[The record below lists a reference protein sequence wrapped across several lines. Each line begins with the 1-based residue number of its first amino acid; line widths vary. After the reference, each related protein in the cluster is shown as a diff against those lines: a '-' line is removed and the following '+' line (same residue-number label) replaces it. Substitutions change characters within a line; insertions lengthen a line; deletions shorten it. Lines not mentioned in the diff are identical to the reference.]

1 MNNIVLIGFMG
12 CGKTT
17 FGKWIAKHHGM
28 DFIDTDYYIE
38 SVQKRSI
45 NEIFADQGEEYFRD
59 LETQTI
65 KKLAE
70 SVNNSVISVG
80 GGLPVRECNR
90 ALLKKLGKVV
100 FLDTS
105 IDELEKRLSND
116 TRRPLLAGGKVRDKI
131 EALMRARKDIY
142 ESTAD
147 CIITTDNQSF
157 EAMYDNIIHS

>member
-28 DFIDTDYYIE
+28 DFIDTDDYIE

-45 NEIFADQGEEYFRD
+45 NEIFADKGEEYFRD

-90 ALLKKLGKVV
+90 TLLKKLGKVI

-105 IDELEKRLSND
+105 IDELEKRLSKD
-116 TRRPLLAGGKVRDKI
+116 TKRPLLAGGKVRDKI
-131 EALMRARKDIY
+131 
-142 ESTAD
+142 
-147 CIITTDNQSF
+147 
-157 EAMYDNIIHS
+157 

>member
-28 DFIDTDYYIE
+28 DFIDTDDYIE
-38 SVQKRSI
+38 FVQKRSI

-105 IDELEKRLSND
+105 IDELEKRLSKD
-116 TRRPLLAGGKVRDKI
+116 TKRPLLAGGKVRDKI

>member
-28 DFIDTDYYIE
+28 DFIDTDDYIE

-45 NEIFADQGEEYFRD
+45 NEIFADKGEEYFRD

-65 KKLAE
+65 KELAE

-116 TRRPLLAGGKVRDKI
+116 TKRPLLAGGKVRDKI

-142 ESTAD
+142 INTAD
-147 CIITTDNQSF
+147 CIITTDNRAF
-157 EAMYDNIIHS
+157 EAMYEDIIHS

>member
-1 MNNIVLIGFMG
+1 MG

>member
-1 MNNIVLIGFMG
+1 
-12 CGKTT
+12 
-17 FGKWIAKHHGM
+17 M
-28 DFIDTDYYIE
+28 DFIDTDDYIE

-45 NEIFADQGEEYFRD
+45 NEIFADKGEEYFRD

-65 KKLAE
+65 KKLSE

-90 ALLKKLGKVV
+90 ALLKKLGTVV

-116 TRRPLLAGGKVRDKI
+116 TKRPLLAGGKVRDKI

>member
-1 MNNIVLIGFMG
+1 MERQHLANGLQSIMEWILLIRMIIVNLY
-12 CGKTT
+12 K
-17 FGKWIAKHHGM
+17 KEA
-28 DFIDTDYYIE
+28 
-38 SVQKRSI
+38 
-45 NEIFADQGEEYFRD
+45 FADQGEEYFRD

>member
-1 MNNIVLIGFMG
+1 MG

-17 FGKWIAKHHGM
+17 FGKWIAEHDGM
-28 DFIDTDYYIE
+28 DFIDTDDYIE

-45 NEIFADQGEEYFRD
+45 NEIFADKGEEYFRD

-105 IDELEKRLSND
+105 IDELEKRLSKD
-116 TRRPLLAGGKVRDKI
+116 TKRPLLAGGKVRDKI

>member
-17 FGKWIAKHHGM
+17 FGKWIAKHRGM
-28 DFIDTDYYIE
+28 DFIDTDDYIE

-45 NEIFADQGEEYFRD
+45 NEIFADRGEEYFRD

>member
-28 DFIDTDYYIE
+28 DFIDKDDYIE